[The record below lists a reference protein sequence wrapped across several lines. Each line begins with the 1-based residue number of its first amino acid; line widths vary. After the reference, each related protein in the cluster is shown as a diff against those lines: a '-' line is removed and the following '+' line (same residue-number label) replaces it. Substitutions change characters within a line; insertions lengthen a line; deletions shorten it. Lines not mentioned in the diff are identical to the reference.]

1 MGLFTEFLNIRPWE
15 MELLTEKQFTTLRD
29 YADGV
34 VKRLEQ

>member
-15 MELLTEKQFTTLRD
+15 MDLLTEGQFKVLCD

-34 VKRLEQ
+34 VKRHEQ